1 MNGGPVDDDE
11 GGFNSGLAG
20 GYSWE
25 EEYRRSWEILQEDE
39 SGSLRGV
46 VAQLQQQLKRR
57 RQAFGV
63 SERVFAALNRDT
75 APFGELQ
82 APGHKGDPARHCPPS
97 LFRDRCLAFD
107 ARYGLEADQD
117 RPCF

>member
-1 MNGGPVDDDE
+1 VDDDE

-57 RQAFGV
+57 RQVETRCIIESSNCIVTRRLFGGI
-63 SERVFAALNRDT
+63 SGSGIQKRSNGASSAI
-75 APFGELQ
+75 
-82 APGHKGDPARHCPPS
+82 S
-97 LFRDRCLAFD
+97 LS
-107 ARYGLEADQD
+107 
-117 RPCF
+117 

>member
-1 MNGGPVDDDE
+1 MSRVTVDDDE
-11 GGFNSGLAG
+11 GNINAGLAG

-57 RQAFGV
+57 RKVPINAT
-63 SERVFAALNRDT
+63 SRLN
-75 APFGELQ
+75 E
-82 APGHKGDPARHCPPS
+82 
-97 LFRDRCLAFD
+97 
-107 ARYGLEADQD
+107 
-117 RPCF
+117 